1 MNSKKRLIGALL
13 LFGFL
18 LASPNAILSQDD
30 QLRVDSAIEDGV
42 VYVKVESLIQ
52 APHELIWGVLTDYNR
67 LAEYIPGMHSSRL
80 LRYEGRVAFVEQH
93 GMTQFLFFKIPVDV
107 VVKSI
112 EAKPHSINIE
122 LVSGNL
128 DHLSGGYHLSMV
140 GSNDLWHLSWSGYL
154 DPSLP
159 IPNFIAERLIRKN
172 VRRQFLGIL
181 TQIQNK
187 KRQLGNHN
195 ER

>member
-1 MNSKKRLIGALL
+1 M
-13 LFGFL
+13 
-18 LASPNAILSQDD
+18 
-30 QLRVDSAIEDGV
+30 
-42 VYVKVESLIQ
+42 
-52 APHELIWGVLTDYNR
+52 
-67 LAEYIPGMHSSRL
+67 
-80 LRYEGRVAFVEQH
+80 AFVEQH

-128 DHLSGGYHLSMV
+128 DHLSGGYHLSKV
-140 GSNDLWHLSWSGYL
+140 GSNDLWRLSWSGYL

>member
-1 MNSKKRLIGALL
+1 MKNKKRLIQVLLAIGLL
-13 LFGFL
+13 LTNPS
-18 LASPNAILSQDD
+18 AVLSQED
-30 QLRVDSAIEDGV
+30 QLSVESSIENGV
-42 VYVKVESLIQ
+42 VYVKVESLIR

-67 LAEYIPGMHSSRL
+67 LAEYIPGMQSSRL

-112 EAKPHSINIE
+112 EAKPYSINIE

-128 DHLSGGYHLSMV
+128 DHLSGGYHLTRV
-140 GSNDLWHLSWSGYL
+140 GPDDLWRLSWSGYL

-159 IPNFIAERLIRKN
+159 IPKFIAERLIRN
-172 VRRQFLGIL
+172 NIRLQFVGIL
-181 TQIQNK
+181 AHIQKKNRHLENK
-187 KRQLGNHN
+187 N